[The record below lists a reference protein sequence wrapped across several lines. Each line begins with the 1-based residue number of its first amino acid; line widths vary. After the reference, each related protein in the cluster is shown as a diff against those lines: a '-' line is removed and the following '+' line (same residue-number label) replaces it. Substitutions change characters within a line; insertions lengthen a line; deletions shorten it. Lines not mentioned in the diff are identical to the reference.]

1 MAQEPLPPTVSE
13 AAPDSGATS
22 ALRDLERP
30 SGQQVHDEEAP
41 ERPAWQVDLLRAALV
56 LAVLA
61 LLILFGWW
69 LAGASKLMGDP
80 RQCWEN
86 REVDGRLYKMNPC
99 TGQWRLIGDTQPQA
113 GDQ

>member
-1 MAQEPLPPTVSE
+1 MNSTSLTGAPLGEP
-13 AAPDSGATS
+13 APDA
-22 ALRDLERP
+22 
-30 SGQQVHDEEAP
+30 AP

-69 LAGASKLMGDP
+69 LSGASKLMGDP

-113 GDQ
+113 GDK

>member
-13 AAPDSGATS
+13 ASPDSGEIGACG
-22 ALRDLERP
+22 DGHRP
-30 SGQQVHDEEAP
+30 SGPLAHDEEAP
-41 ERPAWQVDLLRAALV
+41 ARPAWQVDLLRAALV

-113 GDQ
+113 GDK